1 MGKTKPV
8 MVFIECRDHHIAD
21 VSVELICEGRRLAE
35 KIGTHVEAIAIG
47 YQIQQQLEVLGPYG
61 CRRVYCLED
70 KRLAP
75 FTSVPYA
82 RATVKVIEEVQP
94 EIVLFGATKIGR
106 DMAPRVA
113 STLKCG
119 LTADCT
125 ALQIGEHQTKDKH
138 YADILLQIRPAF
150 GGNILATIIS
160 PDSTPSMATVREGV
174 MKRSDPDPTK
184 TVEII
189 KKDPGL
195 SDEDFLTEVLDVV
208 QEARDVDLKS
218 AKIIVS
224 AGMGACNTDSL
235 SLIKE
240 LADLLGGEVG
250 ASRPVVDSGL
260 LGKDHQVGQTGVAVN
275 PNLYIACGISGQIQ
289 HRAGM
294 SGAKRIVAINDNPAA
309 PIFGIAHYG
318 IVGDLN
324 DILPKLIKTY
334 KARNSV

>member
-1 MGKTKPV
+1 
-8 MVFIECRDHHIAD
+8 MVFIECRDHQIGE
-21 VSVELICEGRRLAE
+21 VSIELVCEARRLAE
-35 KIGTHVEAIAIG
+35 KVGASVEAVAVG
-47 YQIQQQLEVLGPYG
+47 YGIQQDLALLGRYG
-61 CRRVYCLED
+61 CRRVYYLED
-70 KRLAP
+70 KRLAH

-82 RATVKVIEEVQP
+82 RALVKVIKKVGP
-94 EIVLFGATKIGR
+94 KIVLFGATKIGR
-106 DMAPRVA
+106 DVAPRVA

-125 ALQIGEHQTKDKH
+125 ALQIGQHQTKDKN
-138 YADILLQIRPAF
+138 YDDILLQIRPAF

-160 PDSTPSMATVREGV
+160 PDSTPSMATVRDGV

-189 KKDPGL
+189 KEDHGL
-195 SDEDFLTEVLDVV
+195 SDGDFLTEVLEVV
-208 QEARDVDLKS
+208 QKERAVNLKS

-224 AGMGACNTDSL
+224 AGMGACNPESL
-235 SLIKE
+235 SLVKE

-260 LGKDHQVGQTGVAVN
+260 LSKDHQVGQTGTAVS

-294 SGAKRIVAINDNPAA
+294 SGAKRIVAINDNLAA

-318 IVGDLN
+318 IVGNLN
-324 DILPKLIKTY
+324 DIIPKPIKTF